1 MKKGVSL
8 RSGSGFYQLEAAAD
22 AGLHVAL
29 PESRRLVQLLRDLER
44 GAQEKGQ
51 PSLVT

>member
-1 MKKGVSL
+1 ML
-8 RSGSGFYQLEAAAD
+8 RLYQLEAAAD

-29 PESRRLVQLLRDLER
+29 AEGGGLVQLLWDLE
-44 GAQEKGQ
+44 GGTQEQGQ